1 MVGLHV
7 GVQGVEGG
15 LQPAVDALPLA
26 AHLGHPAPDQQVA
39 ILIPLTHHHTTPAS
53 WWARHCLSFRTQMKE
68 INADGLQ
75 FIQISVIGG
84 HVHIV

>member
-1 MVGLHV
+1 MVGLDV

-26 AHLGHPAPDQQVA
+26 AHLAHPAANQQVA

-53 WWARHCLSFRTQMKE
+53 
-68 INADGLQ
+68 
-75 FIQISVIGG
+75 
-84 HVHIV
+84 